1 MSNDAVSQAAY
12 RRGLLI
18 AATAAILFSAKA
30 IVAKLLYR
38 YDVDALTVLALRMLY
53 SAPFFLAIAIWQ
65 WRKSTSLSWRD
76 TVAVIVVGLLG
87 YYLSSYLD
95 FQGLQY
101 VSAALERLVLFLS
114 PTFVLLLSAIVLRRR
129 ITAREWSAV
138 ALAYSGIVLV
148 FAHDLGHGGDRVV
161 LGSLLVLGSA
171 LSYAAYLIGSGE
183 LVQRL
188 GPWRL
193 VAYAMSVS
201 TVAVLL
207 HFGLARPWTSLLQVD
222 TAVHGLSL
230 INAMFCTVAPV
241 VLTMLAV
248 ARIGAPSAAQAG
260 MLGPVSTL
268 FLGYWLL
275 GEPITLRQL
284 AGSGLVLAGIYVL
297 SKKRA

>member
-1 MSNDAVSQAAY
+1 MTDDALSRAAY
-12 RRGLLI
+12 RRGLMI

-30 IVAKLLYR
+30 VVAKLLYR

-53 SAPFFLAIAIWQ
+53 SAPFFLAIAVWQ
-65 WRKSTSLSWRD
+65 WRRSTPLSWRD
-76 TVAVIVVGLLG
+76 TGAVVVVGLLG

-95 FQGLQY
+95 FMGLQY
-101 VSAALERLVLFLS
+101 VSAALERLILFLS
-114 PTFVLLLSAIVLRRR
+114 PSFVLLLSAIVLRRR
-129 ITAREWSAV
+129 ITAREWSAL
-138 ALAYSGIVLV
+138 ALAYAGIVVV
-148 FAHDLGHGGDRVV
+148 FAHDLVHGGDRVV

-183 LVQRL
+183 LVRRI

-207 HFGLARPWTSLLQVD
+207 HFGLARPWSSLQTVA
-222 TAVHGLSL
+222 AVHGLSV
-230 INAMFCTVAPV
+230 INAIFCTVAPV

-248 ARIGAPSAAQAG
+248 ARIGAPGAAQAG

-268 FLGYWLL
+268 FLGFWLL

-284 AGSGLVLAGIYVL
+284 AGSALVLLGIYVL
-297 SKKRA
+297 SNKRA

>member
-1 MSNDAVSQAAY
+1 MTDDALPRAAY

-18 AATAAILFSAKA
+18 AATAAVLFSAKA

-53 SAPFFLAIAIWQ
+53 SAPFFLAIAAWQ
-65 WRKSTSLSWRD
+65 WRKSAPLPWRD
-76 TVAVIVVGLLG
+76 AGAVVGVGLLG

-101 VSAALERLVLFLS
+101 VSAALERLILFLS
-114 PTFVLLLSAIVLRRR
+114 PSFVLLLSAFVLRRR
-129 ITAREWSAV
+129 ITAREWV
-138 ALAYSGIVLV
+138 ALVLAYAGIVLV
-148 FAHDLGHGGDRVV
+148 FAHDLTHGGDRVL
-161 LGSLLVLGSA
+161 LGSLLVLGAA
-171 LSYAAYLIGSGE
+171 LSYAMYLIGSGE
-183 LVQRL
+183 LVKRL

-207 HFGLARPWTSLLQVD
+207 HFGIARPWSSLHVS
-222 TAVHGLSL
+222 APVHGLSL
-230 INAMFCTVAPV
+230 INAVFCTVAPV

-248 ARIGAPSAAQAG
+248 ARIGAPGAAQAG
-260 MLGPVSTL
+260 MIGPVSTL
-268 FLGYWLL
+268 FLGFWLL

-284 AGSGLVLAGIYVL
+284 AGSALVLLGTYVL
-297 SKKRA
+297 SKTRK